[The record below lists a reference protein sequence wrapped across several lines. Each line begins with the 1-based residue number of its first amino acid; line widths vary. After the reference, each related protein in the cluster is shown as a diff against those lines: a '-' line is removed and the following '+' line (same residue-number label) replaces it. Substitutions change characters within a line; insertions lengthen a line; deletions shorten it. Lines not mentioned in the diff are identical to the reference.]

1 MLAPNPGW
9 FLSMVLVTFFTLQE
23 LEKGAATEAR
33 TSPIYIQLLRKR
45 AQKMRLN
52 TPSNMGQV
60 LCWLRSLVGY

>member
-1 MLAPNPGW
+1 MLDPKPGW
-9 FLSMVLVTFFTLQE
+9 FLSKVLVTFLTVQ

-45 AQKMRLN
+45 AQKTRLD